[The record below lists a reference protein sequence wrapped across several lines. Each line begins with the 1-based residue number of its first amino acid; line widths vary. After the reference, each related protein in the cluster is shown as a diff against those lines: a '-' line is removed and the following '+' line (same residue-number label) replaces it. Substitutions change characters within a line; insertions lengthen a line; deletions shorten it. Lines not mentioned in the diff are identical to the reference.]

1 MERKTFWTPINV
13 MSAIYFLAWGFS
25 AGDRLLIAM
34 LFPFILPYFKLGYAQ
49 GGLLMA
55 SMSIGYL
62 FVAFLGGMLSDKY
75 GRRKVIL
82 PSVFVFS
89 IGSALTGFAGGF
101 AQLVW
106 IRSIVGAGEGSFN
119 MAATAQIAEECP
131 PEKRGA
137 YVGFY
142 TSAFALF
149 GSFVAPIYATQ
160 VASRWGWQWACYLTI
175 IPGVILAFMIL
186 ALVKETKRFTAPAAV
201 VKPKSSFGQVV
212 KAWGHVMKERNMVVA
227 CLLAMFWMVWL
238 WSWLSFGT
246 VYFVNVKH
254 MTAGAAGFMLSAL
267 GAGGF
272 LGMIAVPA
280 FSDKVGRRIPLIVGT
295 ILAIVGTLGIM
306 YMPGSAF
313 ALMYVTFFVTAFVSW
328 GYIPL
333 VISVI
338 PSESVPT
345 EWIASGIAL
354 VTCLAELA
362 GLTIG
367 LPVLGAIG
375 DKYGLSTTMLCGVA
389 ALISVLL
396 LSAFVLRETA
406 PKFTAARAQAVV
418 AVSQ

>member
-1 MERKTFWTPINV
+1 MESKTFWTPINR
-13 MSAIYFLAWGFS
+13 MTTIYFLTWGFS
-25 AGDRLLIAM
+25 AMDRLLVAM
-34 LFPFILPYFKLGYAQ
+34 LFPFILPYFKLSFAQ

-55 SMSIGYL
+55 CMSIGYL
-62 FVAFLGGMLSDKY
+62 IVAFAGGMLSDRY

-89 IGSALTGFAGGF
+89 IGSALTGFAGSF
-101 AQLVW
+101 AQMVG

-131 PEKRGA
+131 PEKRGV
-137 YVGFY
+137 YIGFY

-175 IPGVILAFMIL
+175 IPGIIL
-186 ALVKETKRFTAPAAV
+186 ALVIWGMVKETKRFATPVVAAR
-201 VKPKSSFGQVV
+201 PKASWGQV
-212 KAWGHVMKERNMVVA
+212 MKVRNIVVA
-227 CLLAMFWMVWL
+227 CLLGIFWMVWL

-246 VYFVNVKH
+246 VFFVNVKH
-254 MTAGAAGFMLSAL
+254 LTTGVAGIMQSAL

-280 FSDKVGRRIPLIVGT
+280 LSDKLGRRVPLIVGT
-295 ILAIVGTLGIM
+295 ILGLLGTLAIVYL
-306 YMPGSAF
+306 PGGAF
-313 ALMYVTFFVTAFVSW
+313 ALTYLALFVTAFVTW
-328 GYIPL
+328 GCAPII
-333 VISVI
+333 ISVI

-362 GLTIG
+362 GIAVA
-367 LPVLGAIG
+367 PPILGAIG
-375 DKYGLSTTMLCGVA
+375 DKFGLSTTMLCGGA
-389 ALISVLL
+389 ALIPVLL

-406 PKFTAARAQAVV
+406 PRFAAVKAQAVA
-418 AVSQ
+418 AVH